1 MSKNNIKETTFGRAL
16 FPVVCLIALII
27 YGILIGPHVFEQTA
41 FPLEFIFI
49 LASVIAMVQLR
60 WMGYKWEDI
69 TKSIIDKI
77 GNAMPAILVLLSIG
91 LVIGSWIACGTIPM
105 LVYYGIK
112 LIHPDFLY
120 VIAFIV
126 PVIFST
132 LTGTSWGSVGT
143 VGVVLMGVAISFD
156 ANLPIVAGAIIGGS
170 FFGDKLS
177 PLSDTTNAA
186 AIAVDISVYDHIK
199 SMLYTT
205 IPAALFSIG
214 FYLAL
219 GFIYPVESSTSE
231 FALLTTTLNETQAAF
246 NFNLLLLIPPL
257 IVLYGSIKRIP
268 TLQVLVLSSLVAVLL
283 AIIFQPFA
291 VHAVLDSLIHGF
303 NTAAIDFT
311 VSDNVQLLF
320 SRGGIYSLKEPLVIT
335 LLVFVFIGTISKIN
349 AMPILVDRLFGW
361 VKSKGGLVRSALIST
376 GITNAM
382 TSNQF
387 ATSFIVG
394 DAFKKKFD
402 QAGVPRS
409 VLSRSLE
416 DTGTIIE
423 SLIPWHPTAIFMM
436 TMLGVAV
443 ADYWC
448 WQVFTLS
455 NIFIAFLLTFLGIAI
470 GKSKK
475 EKIQKKEELEN
486 ID

>member
-1 MSKNNIKETTFGRAL
+1 
-16 FPVVCLIALII
+16 
-27 YGILIGPHVFEQTA
+27 
-41 FPLEFIFI
+41 
-49 LASVIAMVQLR
+49 
-60 WMGYKWEDI
+60 
-69 TKSIIDKI
+69 
-77 GNAMPAILVLLSIG
+77 MPAILVLLSIG

-112 LIHPDFLY
+112 LIHPDFIY

-143 VGVVLMGVAISFD
+143 VGVVLIGVAISFD
-156 ANLPIVAGAIIGGS
+156 ANLAIVAGAIIGGS

-186 AIAVDISVYDHIK
+186 AIAVEISVYDHIK

-205 IPAALFSIG
+205 IPAALFAIG
-214 FYLAL
+214 FYIIM
-219 GFIYPVESSTSE
+219 GFVFPVSGGATETELVAITLSE
-231 FALLTTTLNETQAAF
+231 TKDAF
-246 NFNLLLLIPPL
+246 NFNFLLILPPL

-268 TLQVLVLSSLVAVLL
+268 TLQVLVISSLVAILL
-283 AIIFQPFA
+283 ALLFQPFA
-291 VHAVLDSLIHGF
+291 IHAVLDSLIHGF
-303 NTAAIDFT
+303 NTSALGFE
-311 VSDNVQLLF
+311 VSDNVALLF

-335 LLVFVFIGTISKIN
+335 LLVFVFIGTIAKIN
-349 AMPILVDRLFGW
+349 AMPVLVDRLFGW
-361 VKSKGGLVRSALIST
+361 VRSKGGLVRSALIST

-402 QAGVPRS
+402 EAGIPRP

-423 SLIPWHPTAIFMM
+423 SLIPWHPTAIFMV

-443 ADYWC
+443 GDYWYF
-448 WQVFTLS
+448 QVFTLS
-455 NIFIAFLLTFLGIAI
+455 NIVIAFALTFLGIAI
-470 GKSKK
+470 GKKK
-475 EKIQKKEELEN
+475 VSAKK
-486 ID
+486 

>member
-1 MSKNNIKETTFGRAL
+1 MSKENPIPTTFLHAL
-16 FPVVCLIALII
+16 FPVACLIALII
-27 YGILIGPHVFEQTA
+27 YGILIGPHVFGQTA

-49 LASVIAMVQLR
+49 LASVIAMTQLR
-60 WMGYKWEDI
+60 WMGYKWEEI
-69 TKSIIDKI
+69 TQSIISKI

-112 LIHPDFLY
+112 LIHPDLLY

-143 VGVVLMGVAISFD
+143 IGVVLMGVAISFD
-156 ANLPIVAGAIIGGS
+156 ADLPIVAGAIIGGS

-205 IPAALFSIG
+205 IPAAIFAIG
-214 FYLAL
+214 FYLVI
-219 GFIYPVESSTSE
+219 GFLYPVVGGTEE
-231 FALLTTTLNETQAAF
+231 FALLAATLDETEAAF
-246 NFNLLLLIPPL
+246 NFNLLLLLPPL
-257 IVLYGSIKRIP
+257 IVLFGSIKRIP
-268 TLQVLVLSSLVAVLL
+268 TLQVLVISSLVAVLL

-303 NTAAIDFT
+303 NTVAIDFT
-311 VSDNVQLLF
+311 VSDNVALLF

-335 LLVFVFIGTISKIN
+335 LLVFVFIGTIAKIN

-402 QAGVPRS
+402 EAGIPRP

-423 SLIPWHPTAIFMM
+423 SLIPWHPTAVFMM

-443 ADYWC
+443 GDYWYF
-448 WQVFTLS
+448 QVFTLS

-470 GKSKK
+470 GKSKRIGTK
-475 EKIQKKEELEN
+475 E
-486 ID
+486 

>member
-1 MSKNNIKETTFGRAL
+1 MANLSPDRKKITFQKAL
-16 FPVVCLIALII
+16 FPVAFLILLII
-27 YGILIGPHVFEQTA
+27 YGILIGPNVFDQKP

-49 LASVIAMVQLR
+49 LASMVAMAQLR
-60 WMGYKWEDI
+60 WMGFKWEEI

-156 ANLPIVAGAIIGGS
+156 ANLPIVAGAVIGGS

-205 IPAALFSIG
+205 IPAALFAIG
-214 FYLAL
+214 FYLIL
-219 GFIYPVESSTSE
+219 GFMYPVETASSE
-231 FALLTTTLNETQAAF
+231 FPLIATTLNETAAAF
-246 NFNLLLLIPPL
+246 NFNPLLLLPPI

-268 TLQVLVLSSLVAVLL
+268 TLQVLVISSLVAVLL
-283 AIIFQPFA
+283 ALIFQPFTI
-291 VHAVLDSLIHGF
+291 HTILDSLVHGF
-303 NTAAIDFT
+303 TTDAVSFPVSENVAALFT
-311 VSDNVQLLF
+311 
-320 SRGGIYSLKEPLVIT
+320 RGGIYSLKEPLVIT

-349 AMPILVDRLFGW
+349 AMPVLVNRAFAF
-361 VKSKGGLVRSALIST
+361 VKTKGGLVRSALIST

-402 QAGVPRS
+402 EAKIPRS

-423 SLIPWHPTAIFMM
+423 SLVPWHPTAIFMV

-443 ADYWC
+443 GDYWYF
-448 WQVFTLS
+448 QVFTLS
-455 NIFIAFLLTFLGIAI
+455 NIAIAFALTFLGIAI
-470 GKSKK
+470 GKKVKK
-475 EKIQKKEELEN
+475 
-486 ID
+486 

>member
-1 MSKNNIKETTFGRAL
+1 MAELEPKHKEITIGRAL
-16 FPVVCLIALII
+16 FPVACLLLLII
-27 YGILIGPHVFEQTA
+27 YGILLGPLLFDQEP

-49 LASVIAMVQLR
+49 VASVIAITQLR
-60 WMGYKWEDI
+60 WMKFKWDQI
-69 TKSIIDKI
+69 MDGVISKI

-143 VGVVLMGVAISFD
+143 VGVVLMGVGISFD

-186 AIAVDISVYDHIK
+186 AIAVDITVYDHIK

-205 IPAALFSIG
+205 IPAALFAIL
-214 FYLAL
+214 FYLAI
-219 GFIYPVESSTSE
+219 GFIYPIHTDSTE
-231 FALLTTTLNETQAAF
+231 FALITTTLSETKSAF
-246 NFNLLLLIPPL
+246 NFNLFLLLPPL
-257 IVLYGSIKRIP
+257 IVLYGSIKKIP
-268 TLQVLVLSSLVAVLL
+268 TLQVLVISSFVAIGL
-283 AIIFQPFA
+283 ALIFQPFNSA
-291 VHAVLDSLIHGF
+291 AVLDSLIHGF
-303 NTAAIDFT
+303 NTNVIGFDVSENVATLFT
-311 VSDNVQLLF
+311 
-320 SRGGIYSLKEPLVIT
+320 RGGLYSLKEPLVIT
-335 LLVFVFIGTISKIN
+335 LLVFVFIGTIDKIN
-349 AMPILVDRLFGW
+349 AMPILVNHLFKF
-361 VKSKGGLVRSALIST
+361 VKKSGGLVRAVLIST
-376 GITNAM
+376 GLTNAM

-387 ATSFIVG
+387 ATSFIIG

-402 QAGVPRS
+402 DAKIPRS

-423 SLIPWHPTAIFMM
+423 SLVPWHATAIFMVS
-436 TMLGVAV
+436 TLGVAV
-443 ADYWC
+443 ADYWY

-455 NIFIAFLLTFLGIAI
+455 NIVVAFALTFLGIAI
-470 GKSKK
+470 GKQK
-475 EKIQKKEELEN
+475 EDKV
-486 ID
+486 

>member
-1 MSKNNIKETTFGRAL
+1 MPKKNPIPTTFRHAL
-16 FPVVCLIALII
+16 FPVICLITLIV
-27 YGILIGPHVFEQTA
+27 YGILIGPHVFDQEA

-60 WMGYKWEDI
+60 WMGYKWEEI

-156 ANLPIVAGAIIGGS
+156 ANLAIVAGAIIGGS

-205 IPAALFSIG
+205 IPAAIFAIG
-214 FYLAL
+214 FYLVI
-219 GFIYPVESSTSE
+219 GFVYPVEGGASE
-231 FALLTTTLNETQAAF
+231 FALLTTTLNETEAAF
-246 NFNLLLLIPPL
+246 NFNPLLLLPPL
-257 IVLYGSIKRIP
+257 IVLFGSIKRIP
-268 TLQVLVLSSLVAVLL
+268 TLQVLVISSLIAVLL
-283 AIIFQPFA
+283 ALIFQPFA
-291 VHAVLDSLIHGF
+291 IHAVLDSLIHGF
-303 NTAAIDFT
+303 NTAALDFA
-311 VSDNVQLLF
+311 VSDNVALLF

-335 LLVFVFIGTISKIN
+335 LLVFVFIGTIAKIN

-402 QAGVPRS
+402 EAEIPRP

-443 ADYWC
+443 GDYWY

-455 NIFIAFLLTFLGIAI
+455 NIFVAFMLTFLGIAI
-470 GKSKK
+470 GKKK
-475 EKIQKKEELEN
+475 RHKK
-486 ID
+486 

>member
-1 MSKNNIKETTFGRAL
+1 MRSTPPNQKEITFRQAL
-16 FPVVCLIALII
+16 FPVGFLLLLII
-27 YGILIGPHVFEQTA
+27 YGILIGPIVFKQKP

-49 LASVIAMVQLR
+49 VASAIAMAQMR
-60 WMGYKWEDI
+60 WMGFEWKAI

-91 LVIGSWIACGTIPM
+91 LVIGSWIASGTIPM

-156 ANLPIVAGAIIGGS
+156 ANLPIVAGAVIGGS

-186 AIAVDISVYDHIK
+186 AMAVDISVYDHIK

-205 IPAALFSIG
+205 IPAAFFAIL
-214 FYLAL
+214 FYLIV
-219 GFIYPVESSTSE
+219 GFIYPVEGGGETTG
-231 FALLTTTLNETQAAF
+231 LVTTTLNETAAAF
-246 NFNLLLLIPPL
+246 HFNVFLLIPPL

-268 TLQVLVLSSLVAVLL
+268 TLQVLVISSIVAVVL
-283 AIIFQPFA
+283 ALIFQPFTI
-291 VHAVLDSLIHGF
+291 HSVLDSMIHGF
-303 NTAAIDFT
+303 NTEVIDFK
-311 VSDNVQLLF
+311 VSENVQTLF
-320 SRGGIYSLKEPLVIT
+320 TRGGIYSLKEPLVIT

-349 AMPILVDRLFGW
+349 AMPILVNSLFSF
-361 VKSKGGLVRSALIST
+361 VRSKGGLVRSALIST

-402 QAGVPRS
+402 EARVPRA

-423 SLIPWHPTAIFMM
+423 SLVPWHPTAIFMVTM
-436 TMLGVAV
+436 TGVAV
-443 ADYWC
+443 ADYWY

-455 NIFIAFLLTFLGIAI
+455 NIVIAFLLTFLGIAI
-470 GKSKK
+470 GKKK
-475 EKIQKKEELEN
+475 
-486 ID
+486 